1 MNYNLLLHVD
11 LNDPQRLNIAFDNI
25 INYKKY
31 LADYLPEGSETG
43 KAVIVL
49 VANGPAVN
57 LFTKSPEHDEQ
68 EARMRTFLDEG
79 VSIRLCQN
87 ALNKFGISHDQL
99 WEGCTPVPG
108 AIPEMVRLQA
118 EGYAYIKP

>member
-31 LADYLPEGSETG
+31 LDDITEAG
-43 KAVIVL
+43 KTSIVL

-57 LFTKSPEHDEQ
+57 LFVKSPEHAEQ

-87 ALNKFGISHDQL
+87 ALTKFGIAHDQL
-99 WEGCTPVPG
+99 WEGCTPIPG